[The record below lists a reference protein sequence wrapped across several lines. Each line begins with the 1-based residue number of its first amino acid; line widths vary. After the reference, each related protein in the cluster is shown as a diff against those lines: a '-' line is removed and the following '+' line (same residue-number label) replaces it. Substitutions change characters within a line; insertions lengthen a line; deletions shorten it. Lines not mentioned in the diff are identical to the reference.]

1 MITHLALLRFP
12 QWMALS
18 KVQRQFVWQHC
29 VHPLL
34 TRLPVLLAKTV
45 LGFVF
50 IGAAYW
56 FGAFGSLVPS
66 IIIMMAVIFLVPA
79 LLDVCVI
86 ARHRRDIEV
95 YIRSH
100 GSDIQSVA

>member
-1 MITHLALLRFP
+1 MITYLALLRFP

-18 KVQRQFVWQHC
+18 KVQRRFVWQHC

-45 LGFVF
+45 LVFGF

-56 FGAFGSLVPS
+56 FGVFGSLVPS
-66 IIIMMAVIFLVPA
+66 IIMMIAVIFLIPE
-79 LLDVCVI
+79 LLDVWVI
-86 ARHRRDIEV
+86 ARHRQDIET
-95 YIRSH
+95 YIQSH
-100 GSDIQSVA
+100 GSDIQSVV